1 MQRTPWA
8 FSFAFLAERYAK
20 EGEGARYWYG
30 GIRRRLHQRSFPG
43 PAAQRCQQLPTEK
56 ICEGLTSRCSKP

>member
-8 FSFAFLAERYAK
+8 FSSAFYAERYAK

-30 GIRRRLHQRSFPG
+30 GMRRPRHQRSCPG
-43 PAAQRCQQLPTEK
+43 PAAQRGQQLPAEK
-56 ICEGLTSRCSKP
+56 LCEGLTARCSKP